1 MFRIYFLKK
10 TMMKHNFKA
19 LEIWKRSRKLVK
31 NTYLITKAFPSEEKF
46 NLISQMNRSAVSIPS
61 NIAEGCGRGTDG
73 QLVYFLNIAIGS
85 NCELETQFYLAFDI
99 GYISKQIL
107 DKFTDEISQIRRMII
122 QFSKNHKK

>member
-1 MFRIYFLKK
+1 
-10 TMMKHNFKA
+10 
-19 LEIWKRSRKLVK
+19 
-31 NTYLITKAFPSEEKF
+31 LITKAFPSEEKF